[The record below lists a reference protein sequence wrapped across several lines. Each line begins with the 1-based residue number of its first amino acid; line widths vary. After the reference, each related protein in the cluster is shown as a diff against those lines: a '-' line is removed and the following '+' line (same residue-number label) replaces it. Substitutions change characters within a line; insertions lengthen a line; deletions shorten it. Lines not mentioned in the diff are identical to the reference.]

1 MAALS
6 SYHNILM
13 MNQAAS
19 KSVVTLLTQGF
30 LPCRG
35 PRGGAGS
42 SEKAF
47 VLHCYLFIKS
57 SAVPHLL
64 LPSPF
69 PSRVNRVITREG
81 IYSSDSTI
89 PPKQKFTTLQHSISG
104 ISLWSHQMFL
114 FNWELTNCLPL
125 SIVKVFICINFY
137 FFIVCTLWPD
147 FYQLQLLQETGLH
160 SYGSV
165 ENPLCRPRLTTVCF
179 RAAGYCHLLSDKWV
193 VLSSLG
199 NFYDCDAVTEAVQIL
214 CLIKRFNN

>member
-57 SAVPHLL
+57 SAVPRLL

-69 PSRVNRVITREG
+69 PSRVNRVITREC
-81 IYSSDSTI
+81 IYSADSTI
-89 PPKQKFTTLQHSISG
+89 SPKYKFTKHFCIQNLSNGLIRCFV
-104 ISLWSHQMFL
+104 FL
-114 FNWELTNCLPL
+114 LGAQVFL
-125 SIVKVFICINFY
+125 SYMVLVLLFQLSMLLFFINFY
-137 FFIVCTLWPD
+137 FF
-147 FYQLQLLQETGLH
+147 LLFAY
-160 SYGSV
+160 S
-165 ENPLCRPRLTTVCF
+165 CLTFIIFSC
-179 RAAGYCHLLSDKWV
+179 CKP
-193 VLSSLG
+193 
-199 NFYDCDAVTEAVQIL
+199 
-214 CLIKRFNN
+214 K